1 MKETLALENEFYHF
15 IDSIYR
21 RAFRVTRSGNISEQL
36 KINLEREINRP
47 TNQKRFNEITNKVY
61 EKAMSDAL
69 RLVGKY
75 ANTYAS
81 TPLPLTKEA
90 IRVTQELGD
99 NIRASIL
106 RMLEENKLYTAPIP
120 ELAKSI
126 EEFYERNRYRA
137 TRFARTFVNTVYNN
151 THSEVYKK
159 SGVVKYVQFT
169 AYLDS
174 RTSDI
179 CRMMHGTIIDVERAD
194 LMKPPLHFNCRSR
207 LIPYFGEVKRD
218 LLWDYRDFT
227 KPVDMKY
234 KRTTEVFDYEKLQEE
249 MNKMRVF
256 RRTWSIPNFVLDSD
270 VQRRLLYDVGLAVRF
285 EEIVQEIKEKTDPS
299 KEVMEK
305 FMKKHK
311 KELLEENLVMRGYN
325 WEELEEKLSPQ
336 GKEFVKRLV
345 KFNREKAK
353 EWFRNHPEPLI
364 RTLESGEDLDIIE
377 FNRKLALKLM
387 KEKGVKEITRY
398 ETNKEVYRELLE
410 EFEKAIE
417 RTEKGNKV
425 EFLTIKRLKNR
436 VSCFTET
443 EEMDDFNMFDVRY
456 RTNVNKFK
464 DDIVLHYQGNYGYA
478 EEREVTV
485 WIRKPTFS
493 VDEIEVGIDD
503 EWFSVG
509 DLLEDET
516 HRNIFKER
524 IKTGKETI
532 RKYWGVL

>member
-47 TNQKRFNEITNKVY
+47 VNQKRFDEIINKVY

-75 ANTYAS
+75 AYAAEP

-90 IRVTQELGD
+90 IRITQDLGD

-120 ELAKSI
+120 ELAESI

-151 THSEVYKK
+151 THSEVYKR
-159 SGVVKYVQFT
+159 SGVVKHVQFT

-194 LMKPPLHFNCRSR
+194 LIKPPLHHSCRSR

-234 KRTTEVFDYEKLQEE
+234 KRTIEVFDYEKLQEE
-249 MNKMRVF
+249 IDKMRAF

-285 EEIVQEIKEKTDPS
+285 EEIVKEIKEKTDPG

-305 FMKKHK
+305 FMEKHR
-311 KELLEENLVMRGYN
+311 KELLEENLVMKEYN
-325 WEELEEKLSPQ
+325 WEGLEKLSPR
-336 GKEFVKRLV
+336 GKEFVERLV
-345 KFNREKAK
+345 KFNEEKAG
-353 EWFRNHPEPLI
+353 EWFGGYPANFV

-410 EFEKAIE
+410 GFEEAIE

-425 EFLTIKRLKNR
+425 EFFTIKRLKNR
-436 VSCFTET
+436 VSSFTET
-443 EEMDDFNMFDVRY
+443 KEMDDFNMFDVRY

-464 DDIVLHYQGNYGYA
+464 DDIVLHYQVNGGYG

-485 WIRKPTFS
+485 WIRKPRFH

-524 IKTGKETI
+524 IKAGKEI
-532 RKYWGVL
+532 LKKYGGVL